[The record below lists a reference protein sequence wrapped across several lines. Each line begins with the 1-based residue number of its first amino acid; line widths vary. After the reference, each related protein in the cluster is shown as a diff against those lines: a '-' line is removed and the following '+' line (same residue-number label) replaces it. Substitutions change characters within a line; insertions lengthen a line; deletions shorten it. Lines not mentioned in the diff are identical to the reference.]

1 MQKLKRGDE
10 VIVIAGRDKGKR
22 GEIIRVLP
30 KENRIFVKGVNLC
43 KKHVKPNP
51 SLNESGGIVE
61 REASINISNVK
72 IWNAMIGRGDRV
84 GIKAFEAGK
93 KVRIFKSNGER
104 VDQ

>member
-10 VIVIAGRDKGKR
+10 VIVITGRDRGKR

-51 SLNESGGIVE
+51 SLNENGGIV
-61 REASINISNVK
+61 
-72 IWNAMIGRGDRV
+72 IWNAMTGCGDRV